1 MKRAFSVFFQA
12 LFLHCFYYL
21 CDLKYTLI
29 HEFDFLVP
37 SAYPKIDIVDN
48 LESEFGHKLP
58 PLYKIFLQC
67 FEHGY
72 EYFLRAKEL
81 IVRNPTNLPP
91 GLSLSPF
98 EYVNYG
104 PIFLE
109 RSGEIT
115 VEYFNY
121 FLNVEELTFSNITY
135 PDEQYVKHELFI
147 IGYFGH
153 IGVGKLCIGYG
164 KDNFGQIFG
173 VMDEGNDEDPNFPFL
188 LGKYADNIFDFVAHL
203 KQGIDETTKDDV
215 LPIYLTPPNL

>member
-1 MKRAFSVFFQA
+1 MK
-12 LFLHCFYYL
+12 
-21 CDLKYTLI
+21 
-29 HEFDFLVP
+29 EGFDFLVP

-67 FEHGY
+67 FEHED

-81 IVRNPTNLPP
+81 FVKNPKYLPLGSP
-91 GLSLSPF
+91 PF
-98 EYVNYG
+98 EYLNYG

-109 RSGEIT
+109 RCGEII
-115 VEYFNY
+115 
-121 FLNVEELTFSNITY
+121 VEEFIDFCNMENLILLNI
-135 PDEQYVKHELFI
+135 PNSDELYVKHEFFK
-147 IGYFGH
+147 IGHFGH
-153 IGVGKLCIGYG
+153 IGVGVLCIGYG

-203 KQGIDETTKDDV
+203 KQGKFEETKDDV